1 MYYIQESDKPVL
13 VAKMFNII
21 ELVEDKIILPVSSK
35 EIIDNRKANTLVKR
49 IKKILEKTDCKTV
62 IVSKYLKGQEKFM
75 ELLNN
80 YMINVIDGK
89 WLFSVLSDRVL
100 DYIVKKKNLKK
111 EEVNVSFLVN
121 KDYSD
126 YLIENIKKVVNI
138 YKSINIV
145 TPNLGKFKKIERDIL
160 EKEGTMITVTNNKKK
175 SLMRSKIILNFD
187 FKTNEIN
194 KYNIPDD
201 SIIVNFKGDVDINKK
216 RFNGLNINDYEIS
229 YENSEEFD
237 YDKSRLYFQKDI
249 YEAGIYKRQPYEFIE
264 RKINRD
270 KVEVIELRGKRTYL

>member
-75 ELLNN
+75 ELLSN

-126 YLIENIKKVVNI
+126 YLIENIKKVVNT

-145 TPNLGKFKKIERDIL
+145 TPNLGKFKKLERDIL

>member
-111 EEVNVSFLVN
+111 EEVNISFLVN

-126 YLIENIKKVVNI
+126 YLIENIKKVVNT

-145 TPNLGKFKKIERDIL
+145 TPNLGKFKKLERDIL

>member
-126 YLIENIKKVVNI
+126 YLIENIKKVVNT

-145 TPNLGKFKKIERDIL
+145 TPNLGKFKKLERDIL

>member
-75 ELLNN
+75 ELLSN

-111 EEVNVSFLVN
+111 EEVNISFLVN

-126 YLIENIKKVVNI
+126 YLIENIKKVVNT

-145 TPNLGKFKKIERDIL
+145 TPNLGKFKKLERDIL

>member
-35 EIIDNRKANTLVKR
+35 EIINNRKANTLVKR

-126 YLIENIKKVVNI
+126 YLIENIKKVVNT

-145 TPNLGKFKKIERDIL
+145 TPNLGKFKKLERDIL

>member
-100 DYIVKKKNLKK
+100 DYIVNKKNLKK

-126 YLIENIKKVVNI
+126 YLIENIKKVVNT

-145 TPNLGKFKKIERDIL
+145 TPNLGKFKKLERDIL

-175 SLMRSKIILNFD
+175 SLMRSKIILNVD

>member
-126 YLIENIKKVVNI
+126 YLIENIKKVVNT

-145 TPNLGKFKKIERDIL
+145 TPNLGKFKKLERDIL

-264 RKINRD
+264 IKINRD

>member
-75 ELLNN
+75 ELLSN

-111 EEVNVSFLVN
+111 EEVNISFLVN

-126 YLIENIKKVVNI
+126 YLIENIKKVVNT

-145 TPNLGKFKKIERDIL
+145 TPNLGKFKKLERDIL
-160 EKEGTMITVTNNKKK
+160 EEEGTMITVTNNKKK
-175 SLMRSKIILNFD
+175 SLMRSKIILNVD